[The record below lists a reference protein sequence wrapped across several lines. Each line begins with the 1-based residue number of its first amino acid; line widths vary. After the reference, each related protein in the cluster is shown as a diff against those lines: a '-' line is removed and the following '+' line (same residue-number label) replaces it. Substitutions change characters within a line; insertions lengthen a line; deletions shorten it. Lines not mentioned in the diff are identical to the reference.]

1 MIYYKPNFLD
11 VKIGIINYTK
21 AMPRMKLS
29 IRKKLL
35 IFYLIAISAVTLLD
49 LYVQLVTY
57 HGVQEFDFR
66 LNRYH
71 QIHRLRLDVTQQFL
85 RVERQL
91 REGSIPD
98 EAQLDQEQRSLYYT
112 LSQLESSE
120 SETKDVFFNLR
131 AARRGLDAYFVQL
144 GKGILHRQ
152 QREANWYQD
161 IAYANKIAVYI
172 DGYLAAVLSDAMQA
186 GSDLYQ
192 DLVKRITRIRT
203 ITLGLLAMF
212 IILLGSAAVAFSS
225 SIANPIHRLAEAASR
240 ISKGDLEISEIW
252 ANTGDEI
259 ETLANA
265 FNTMSQNIKRMV
277 MDLKEKAD
285 LERRL
290 REEDQALREAQFIN
304 LQDQIRPHFLFN
316 AINTIARTAMFEG
329 AYETEQLTLALGT
342 LFRYALEAPHALVSI
357 EEECMV
363 VGEYLKFQALRFGK
377 RLQWEMN
384 IQQESRTVLIPRFT
398 LQPFVE
404 NAVRHGIE
412 PLELGGTVR
421 IMINKRGNR
430 VYAKIIDTGK
440 GMETSK
446 LRKEYE
452 GIGINN
458 VRKRLQL
465 CYGEQ
470 AVLRIKST
478 VGQGTEVSIS
488 FPVINSMGL
497 PCNE

>member
-1 MIYYKPNFLD
+1 LIYYKPNFLD

-240 ISKGDLEISEIW
+240 ISQGDLEISEI
-252 ANTGDEI
+252 
-259 ETLANA
+259 
-265 FNTMSQNIKRMV
+265 
-277 MDLKEKAD
+277 
-285 LERRL
+285 
-290 REEDQALREAQFIN
+290 
-304 LQDQIRPHFLFN
+304 
-316 AINTIARTAMFEG
+316 
-329 AYETEQLTLALGT
+329 
-342 LFRYALEAPHALVSI
+342 
-357 EEECMV
+357 
-363 VGEYLKFQALRFGK
+363 
-377 RLQWEMN
+377 
-384 IQQESRTVLIPRFT
+384 
-398 LQPFVE
+398 
-404 NAVRHGIE
+404 
-412 PLELGGTVR
+412 
-421 IMINKRGNR
+421 
-430 VYAKIIDTGK
+430 
-440 GMETSK
+440 
-446 LRKEYE
+446 
-452 GIGINN
+452 
-458 VRKRLQL
+458 
-465 CYGEQ
+465 
-470 AVLRIKST
+470 
-478 VGQGTEVSIS
+478 
-488 FPVINSMGL
+488 
-497 PCNE
+497 

>member
-1 MIYYKPNFLD
+1 M
-11 VKIGIINYTK
+11 
-21 AMPRMKLS
+21 
-29 IRKKLL
+29 
-35 IFYLIAISAVTLLD
+35 
-49 LYVQLVTY
+49 
-57 HGVQEFDFR
+57 
-66 LNRYH
+66 
-71 QIHRLRLDVTQQFL
+71 
-85 RVERQL
+85 
-91 REGSIPD
+91 
-98 EAQLDQEQRSLYYT
+98 
-112 LSQLESSE
+112 
-120 SETKDVFFNLR
+120 
-131 AARRGLDAYFVQL
+131 

-240 ISKGDLEISEIW
+240 ISQGDLEISEIW

-412 PLELGGTVR
+412 PLEQGGTVR
-421 IMINKRGNR
+421 IMINKKGNR

-452 GIGINN
+452 GIGVSN

>member
-1 MIYYKPNFLD
+1 
-11 VKIGIINYTK
+11 
-21 AMPRMKLS
+21 
-29 IRKKLL
+29 
-35 IFYLIAISAVTLLD
+35 
-49 LYVQLVTY
+49 
-57 HGVQEFDFR
+57 
-66 LNRYH
+66 
-71 QIHRLRLDVTQQFL
+71 
-85 RVERQL
+85 
-91 REGSIPD
+91 
-98 EAQLDQEQRSLYYT
+98 
-112 LSQLESSE
+112 
-120 SETKDVFFNLR
+120 
-131 AARRGLDAYFVQL
+131 
-144 GKGILHRQ
+144 
-152 QREANWYQD
+152 
-161 IAYANKIAVYI
+161 
-172 DGYLAAVLSDAMQA
+172 
-186 GSDLYQ
+186 
-192 DLVKRITRIRT
+192 
-203 ITLGLLAMF
+203 
-212 IILLGSAAVAFSS
+212 
-225 SIANPIHRLAEAASR
+225 
-240 ISKGDLEISEIW
+240 
-252 ANTGDEI
+252 
-259 ETLANA
+259 
-265 FNTMSQNIKRMV
+265 MSQNIKRMV

-412 PLELGGTVR
+412 PLEQGGTVR

-452 GIGINN
+452 GIGISN

-488 FPVINSMGL
+488 FSVINSMGL